1 MNEEL
6 LREINALPPEAQR
19 QLEDSIVFLRQRYES
34 LLPPK
39 TTDAP
44 DLATEE
50 FIGMWRDRE
59 DMQDG
64 TAWVRRVRQFHWSK

>member
-1 MNEEL
+1 MNED

-19 QLEDSIVFLRQRYES
+19 QLKDFIAFLRQRYNPS
-34 LLPPK
+34 PSPK
-39 TTDAP
+39 TADTS

-50 FIGMWRDRE
+50 FIGMWQDRE
-59 DMQDG
+59 DMRNS

>member
-1 MNEEL
+1 MNL
-6 LREINALPPEAQR
+6 YHLA
-19 QLEDSIVFLRQRYES
+19 
-34 LLPPK
+34 K
-39 TTDAP
+39 TADTS

-64 TAWVRRVRQFHWSK
+64 TAWVRRVRQSHWSK